1 MQITHPH
8 TLLTFAWLAIGQ
20 LCTGCSAEDI
30 AGEAPSEMGVLCLQ
44 MSSDEDFVQVE
55 TRAVQTGYTF
65 TLSNGQELSFT
76 DGKAII
82 PAGTYTLS
90 ATNADAVDGGYIGAL
105 YSGSS
110 EEFTITAGGTT
121 PVTIALGAPKNAKVT
136 ISLSAKFT
144 ELYTFSS
151 LTLKEEDKGD
161 KGDKGDKEHTI
172 TSPGEVAYFPATNTT
187 LNYTLVVNAKHE
199 SYVQDIT
206 EATGK
211 VTIAPS
217 THTTLTLDVNPIDPN
232 LVTIV
237 TGTPYNGEFQ

>member
-8 TLLTFAWLAIGQ
+8 ILLILAWLAIGQ

-90 ATNADAVDGGYIGAL
+90 ATNAGAVDGGYTGAL
-105 YSGSS
+105 YEGST
-110 EEFTITAGGTT
+110 EFTLNAGEHK
-121 PVTIALGAPKNAKVT
+121 TIELDLGSPKNAKITLILTDNFKAAYENVGLKKENSDP
-136 ISLSAKFT
+136 IQLSEGEHF
-144 ELYTFSS
+144 FP
-151 LTLKEEDKGD
+151 KGD
-161 KGDKGDKEHTI
+161 YTI
-172 TSPGEVAYFPATNTT
+172 TA
-187 LNYTLVVNAKHE
+187 NAK
-199 SYVQDIT
+199 SGSGVQEFINNSTIT
-206 EATGK
+206 LEDG
-211 VTIAPS
+211 
-217 THTTLTLDVNPIDPN
+217 THTTLTLDVNPI
-232 LVTIV
+232 
-237 TGTPYNGEFQ
+237 TGYIKIETGGEHNGVFE

>member
-8 TLLTFAWLAIGQ
+8 TLLILVWLAIGQ

-55 TRAVQTGYTF
+55 TRAVQTLTDFTGYTF
-65 TLSNGQELSFT
+65 TLSNGQELSFN
-76 DGKAII
+76 DGEAII

-90 ATNADAVDGGYIGAL
+90 ATNAGAVDGGYKGAL
-105 YSGSS
+105 YEGST
-110 EEFTITAGGTT
+110 EFTLNAGEHKTIELDLGKPQNAKITLILTDNFEAVYENVGLKKNSNQLIRLNKGDNFSPIGEYTITA
-121 PVTIALGAPKNAKVT
+121 NAKKGSGVQE
-136 ISLSAKFT
+136 FT
-144 ELYTFSS
+144 NNS
-151 LTLKEEDKGD
+151 
-161 KGDKGDKEHTI
+161 TI
-172 TSPGEVAYFPATNTT
+172 TLSPG
-187 LNYTLVVNAKHE
+187 
-199 SYVQDIT
+199 
-206 EATGK
+206 
-211 VTIAPS
+211 

>member
-8 TLLTFAWLAIGQ
+8 TLLTLAWLAIGQ

-90 ATNADAVDGGYIGAL
+90 ATNAGAVDGGYTGAL
-105 YSGSS
+105 YEGSTEFTLNAGEHKTIELDLGKPQNAKITLILTDNFEAAYENVGLKKENSDPIQLS
-110 EEFTITAGGTT
+110 EGEHFFPKGEYTITA
-121 PVTIALGAPKNAKVT
+121 NAKSGSGVQEF
-136 ISLSAKFT
+136 INNS
-144 ELYTFSS
+144 
-151 LTLKEEDKGD
+151 
-161 KGDKGDKEHTI
+161 TI
-172 TSPGEVAYFPATNTT
+172 TLEDG
-187 LNYTLVVNAKHE
+187 
-199 SYVQDIT
+199 
-206 EATGK
+206 
-211 VTIAPS
+211 
-217 THTTLTLDVNPIDPN
+217 THTTLTLDVNPI
-232 LVTIV
+232 
-237 TGTPYNGEFQ
+237 TGYIKIETGGEHNGVFE